1 MIIMNIVIR
10 KYYSSRMDSIE
21 PKWFHINTQNLGM
34 EALSS
39 EMSEKWMKLYEK
51 YPPLNFYTM
60 AEKCKDLTDYLIFE
74 KDEL

>member
-1 MIIMNIVIR
+1 
-10 KYYSSRMDSIE
+10 
-21 PKWFHINTQNLGM
+21 M
-34 EALSS
+34 EDLSS